1 MSYNYTL
8 LTLKKFYRRNTMQ
21 QLQPPH
27 AILQRDKKTY
37 AIVPRIPGG
46 LLDRNH
52 LRAITEAVEKYNIP
66 LVKLTAGQ
74 RIALVGLKEED
85 LDNVYQD
92 LGMDPGKATE
102 LCLHYVQ
109 ACPGTE
115 VCKFGVRDSLG
126 FGIRIENILAG
137 KELPAK
143 LKIGVSGCQF
153 CCAES
158 FVRDI
163 GVLGKKKGW
172 TITFGGHSGNRPRV
186 GDILAIDLADEQAV
200 DLINRCLDFYK
211 DQARTRERTSRF
223 MERIGVEEFKKNIL

>member
-1 MSYNYTL
+1 
-8 LTLKKFYRRNTMQ
+8 MQ
-21 QLQPPH
+21 PSQLEH

-46 LLDRNH
+46 LLERSH
-52 LRAITEAVEKYNIP
+52 LRAIADAVEKYDIP
-66 LVKLTAGQ
+66 IVKLTSGQ

-85 LDNVYQD
+85 LQDVYQD

-126 FGIRIENILAG
+126 FGIRIENLLAG

-153 CCAES
+153 CCAEN

-163 GVLGKKKGW
+163 GVVGKKNGW
-172 TITFGGHSGNRPRV
+172 TISFGGHSGNRPRI
-186 GDILAIDLADEQAV
+186 GDILATDLSDDDAIL
-200 DLINRCLDFYK
+200 LINNSFKFYK
-211 DQARTRERTSRF
+211 DHARKKERTSRF
-223 MERIGVEEFKKNIL
+223 IERIGLEDFKKNVL

>member
-1 MSYNYTL
+1 
-8 LTLKKFYRRNTMQ
+8 MQ
-21 QLQPPH
+21 VTEPQN

-37 AIVPRIPGG
+37 AIVPRIPCG
-46 LLDRNH
+46 LLHRSN
-52 LRAITEAVEKYNIP
+52 LRAIADVVEKYDIP
-66 LVKLTAGQ
+66 IVKLTSGQ

-85 LDNVYQD
+85 LKSVYHD

-126 FGIRIENILAG
+126 FGIQIENLLAG
-137 KELPAK
+137 NEMPAK

-153 CCAES
+153 CCAEN

-163 GVLGKKKGW
+163 GVLGKKNGW
-172 TITFGGHSGNRPRV
+172 TISFGGHSGNRARV
-186 GDILAIDLADEQAV
+186 GDILATDLSDDEAIQ
-200 DLINRCLDFYK
+200 LINKCVEFYSTNAK
-211 DQARTRERTSRF
+211 KKERASRF
-223 MERIGVEEFKKNIL
+223 IERVGLDEFKNNVL

>member
-1 MSYNYTL
+1 M
-8 LTLKKFYRRNTMQ
+8 
-21 QLQPPH
+21 PPSQTKN
-27 AILQRDKKTY
+27 AILQRDQTTY

-46 LLDRNH
+46 LLNRNH
-52 LRAITEAVEKYNIP
+52 LRALADAVEKYDIP
-66 LVKLTAGQ
+66 IVKLTSGQ

-85 LDNVYQD
+85 LESVYND

-126 FGIRIENILAG
+126 FGIHLEKLLAE

-153 CCAES
+153 CCAEN

-163 GVLGKKKGW
+163 GVLGKKNGW
-172 TITFGGHSGNRPRV
+172 TISFGGHSGNRPRI
-186 GDILAIDLADEQAV
+186 GDIIATDLSDEEAIS
-200 DLINRCLDFYK
+200 LINKCVQFYEEH
-211 DQARTRERTSRF
+211 ARKKERASRF
-223 MERIGVEEFKKNIL
+223 IERIGLEDFKKNVLS

>member
-1 MSYNYTL
+1 MP
-8 LTLKKFYRRNTMQ
+8 LT
-21 QLQPPH
+21 QPQN

-37 AIVPRIPGG
+37 AIVPRIPCG
-46 LLDRNH
+46 LIDRNH
-52 LRAITEAVEKYNIP
+52 LRAIADAVEKYDIP
-66 LVKLTAGQ
+66 IVKLTSGQ
-74 RIALVGLKEED
+74 RIALVGLKEEN
-85 LDNVYQD
+85 LNEIYQD

-126 FGIRIENILAG
+126 LGTRIENLLAD

-153 CCAES
+153 CCAEN

-163 GVLGKKKGW
+163 GLLGKKNGW
-172 TITFGGHSGNRPRV
+172 TLSFGGHSGNRPRI
-186 GDILAIDLADEQAV
+186 GDILATDMSDDEAIQ
-200 DLINRCLDFYK
+200 LINKCVDFYK
-211 DQARTRERTSRF
+211 TNARKKERASRF
-223 MERIGVEEFKKNIL
+223 MERIGLEEFKINVL

>member
-1 MSYNYTL
+1 
-8 LTLKKFYRRNTMQ
+8 MQ
-21 QLQPPH
+21 PIKQQN
-27 AILQRDKKTY
+27 AILQRDKITY

-46 LLDRNH
+46 LLERSH
-52 LRAITEAVEKYNIP
+52 LRAIADAVEKYDIP
-66 LVKLTAGQ
+66 LVKLTSGQ
-74 RIALVGLKEED
+74 RIALVGLKEDD
-85 LDNVYQD
+85 LQNVYQD

-126 FGIRIENILAG
+126 LGIRIENLLAG

-153 CCAES
+153 CCAEN

-163 GVLGKKKGW
+163 GVLGKKNGW
-172 TITFGGHSGNRPRV
+172 TISFGGHSGNRPRI
-186 GDILAIDLADEQAV
+186 GDILATDLSD
-200 DLINRCLDFYK
+200 DDTISLIMKCVNFYRK
-211 DQARTRERTSRF
+211 NGRMKERASRFIERT
-223 MERIGVEEFKKNIL
+223 GLQEFKDNVL

>member
-1 MSYNYTL
+1 
-8 LTLKKFYRRNTMQ
+8 MQ
-21 QLQPPH
+21 LAQPPN

-52 LRAITEAVEKYNIP
+52 LRAIADAVEKYDIP
-66 LVKLTAGQ
+66 IVKLTSGQ
-74 RIALVGLKEED
+74 RIALIGLKEED
-85 LDNVYQD
+85 LQDIYQD

-126 FGIRIENILAG
+126 FGIRIENLLAG
-137 KELPAK
+137 EGLPAK

-153 CCAES
+153 CCAEN

-163 GVLGKKKGW
+163 GVLGKKNGW
-172 TITFGGHSGNRPRV
+172 TISFGGHSGNRARV
-186 GDILAIDLADEQAV
+186 GDILAIDLSDDQAIL
-200 DLINRCLDFYK
+200 LINNCIKYYK
-211 DQARTRERTSRF
+211 ENARKKERASRF
-223 MERIGVEEFKKNIL
+223 MERVGLEEFKKNVL